1 MQHLELKRIVLIGA
15 STGGPG
21 QIQKIIKSLPVLQNT
36 SLVIAQ
42 HMASGF
48 MHSFS
53 KTLQKISQNRVSIA
67 SNEEIMQSRKI
78 YICEDDI
85 RIKEEKNE
93 IFFVKKPMQNHSY
106 NPDINTLFESFVP
119 VCHRLHVMSV
129 LLTGIGEDGVIG
141 CKKLGV
147 EGSRCLTETK
157 ESAIIDGMPSRARE
171 FVPNIEIYP
180 IENIVKIISEF
191 CE

>member
-1 MQHLELKRIVLIGA
+1 
-15 STGGPG
+15 
-21 QIQKIIKSLPVLQNT
+21 
-36 SLVIAQ
+36 
-42 HMASGF
+42 
-48 MHSFS
+48 
-53 KTLQKISQNRVSIA
+53 
-67 SNEEIMQSRKI
+67 
-78 YICEDDI
+78 
-85 RIKEEKNE
+85 
-93 IFFVKKPMQNHSY
+93 
-106 NPDINTLFESFVP
+106 
-119 VCHRLHVMSV
+119 MSV